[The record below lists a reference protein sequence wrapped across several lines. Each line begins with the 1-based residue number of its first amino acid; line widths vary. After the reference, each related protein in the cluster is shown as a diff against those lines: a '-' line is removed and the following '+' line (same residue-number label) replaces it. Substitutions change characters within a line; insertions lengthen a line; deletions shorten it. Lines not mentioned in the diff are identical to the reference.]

1 MHEVLQLH
9 NLLHLSAHPPM
20 FPTQNAKS
28 LQQLRLSYSQL
39 CAATIPI
46 IIQSDH
52 LLLHE
57 DNEPAAVG
65 KVISDP
71 P

>member
-1 MHEVLQLH
+1 
-9 NLLHLSAHPPM
+9 M

-28 LQQLRLSYSQL
+28 LQQLRLSHIEL

-52 LLLHE
+52 LLLHK